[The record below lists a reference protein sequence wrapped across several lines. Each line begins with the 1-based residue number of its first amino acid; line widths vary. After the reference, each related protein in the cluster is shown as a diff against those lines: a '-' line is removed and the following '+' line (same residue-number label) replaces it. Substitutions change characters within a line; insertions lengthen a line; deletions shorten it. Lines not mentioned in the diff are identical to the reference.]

1 MSCPKCDCKTFEARR
16 KVIERVLIAD
26 DDTVLKVLERMPPE
40 PVYDDEFICSNCRE
54 VYDDFDEI
62 GMK

>member
-1 MSCPKCDCKTFEARR
+1 MPCPKCGCKTFEARR
-16 KVIERVLIAD
+16 KVIEKVLIAD

-40 PVYDDEFICSNCRE
+40 PVYDDEFICSNCHE

-62 GMK
+62 AMR